1 MNLGKYLII
10 RRDCME
16 NMKEI
21 KGALIK
27 HEIAN
32 THRIVRVRTM
42 DKLWKPLLEG
52 TLIRFFYR
60 GLNTDGTR

>member
-1 MNLGKYLII
+1 
-10 RRDCME
+10 ME